1 MTYFKLTESNK
12 VQKFITLIKTIKLFN
27 DYISFIFDSDKLYIQ
42 GMDGSHICLYEININ
57 KEWFDEYNYTNDKSQ
72 IIMSCVSSIMNKI
85 LSLAKTN
92 QGINIGFDDN
102 NCEKINIDIY
112 DILLKDSS
120 DSQENKNINE
130 KNFEINCVDIDFDLL
145 TPDEM
150 DYDVDLYINSKE
162 LSNYFSELIQ
172 FGEDIYIN
180 CESNLLKLSSLSG
193 DNSMVQKLSFDQ
205 IERYE
210 VIENYNIKTKYQL
223 NYLNNISTLHK
234 VFPIVKLCIQN
245 NVPLCA
251 YFEDIDNDDNV
262 LLYIR
267 FYLAP
272 KMDDDEF

>member
-27 DYISFIFDSDKLYIQ
+27 DYISLIFDNDKLYIQ

-57 KEWFDEYNYTNDKSQ
+57 KEWFDEYNYTNDQSQ
-72 IIMSCVSSIMNKI
+72 IIMSCVSTIINKI

-92 QGINIGFDDN
+92 QGISIGFDDN

-112 DILLKDSS
+112 DILLKNSS
-120 DSQENKNINE
+120 NSQENKNINE
-130 KNFEINCVDIDFDLL
+130 KNFEINCIDIDFDLL

-162 LSNYFSELIQ
+162 LSNYFGELIQ
-172 FGEDIYIN
+172 FGEDIYID
-180 CESNLLKLSSLSG
+180 CESNLLTLSSLSG

-205 IERYE
+205 IEKYE
-210 VIENYNIKTKYQL
+210 VVEDYKIKTKYQL

-234 VFPIVKLCIQN
+234 VFPVVKLCIQN

-251 YFEDIDNDDNV
+251 YFEDLDSDDNI

-272 KMDDDEF
+272 KIDDDEI

>member
-27 DYISFIFDSDKLYIQ
+27 DYISFIFDSNKLYIQ

-57 KEWFDEYNYTNDKSQ
+57 KDWFDEYNYTNDQSQ

-92 QGINIGFDDN
+92 QGITIGFDDN

-112 DILLKDSS
+112 DILLKDTS
-120 DSQENKNINE
+120 DSKENKNINE
-130 KNFEINCVDIDFDLL
+130 KNFEINCIDIDFDLL

-172 FGEDIYIN
+172 F
-180 CESNLLKLSSLSG
+180 
-193 DNSMVQKLSFDQ
+193 
-205 IERYE
+205 
-210 VIENYNIKTKYQL
+210 
-223 NYLNNISTLHK
+223 
-234 VFPIVKLCIQN
+234 
-245 NVPLCA
+245 
-251 YFEDIDNDDNV
+251 
-262 LLYIR
+262 
-267 FYLAP
+267 
-272 KMDDDEF
+272 